1 MTDKT
6 ITLAHGAGG
15 IRTGRLIRDV
25 ILKYFRDPVLRR
37 LEDAAAVLMPGREVA
52 FTTDAY
58 VVDPIFFPGG
68 DIGRLAI
75 CGTVNDLAMKGA
87 EPSYLSLSLILE
99 EGLAIADLERIL
111 RSAARAARQ
120 AGVTVVCG
128 DTKVV
133 PKGKADKIFIIT
145 SGIGEIRIRTGREF
159 IRPGDMIILS
169 GTIGDHGIAVLNER
183 LGLGLRSGI
192 CSDTAPLNLVTEKL
206 FRFSASLRFMRD
218 PTRGGISSV
227 LNETLD
233 GSRLGMVISESLL
246 PVKKEV
252 RGAAAMLGLD
262 LLEIANEGKFIAV
275 VDPRKAAA
283 VLKTIKRHRLGRRA
297 AIIGE
302 VVRKPTGVWLKTA
315 IGGLR
320 PVMLL
325 EAEGLPRIC

>member
-15 IRTGRLIRDV
+15 VRTGRLIRKV
-25 ILKYFRDPVLRR
+25 ILKYFRDPVLGR
-37 LEDAAAVLMPGREVA
+37 LEDAAAVLLADRSVA

-58 VVDPIFFPGG
+58 VVDPVFFPGG
-68 DIGRLAI
+68 DIGRLAV

-87 EPSYLSLSLILE
+87 KPKYISFALIIE
-99 EGLAIADLERIL
+99 EGFRLADLERIL
-111 RSAARAARQ
+111 RSAARAARE

-133 PKGKADKIFIIT
+133 PKGKADRIFITT
-145 SGIGEIRIRTGREF
+145 SGIGEVRIRTGREF
-159 IRPGDMIILS
+159 IRPGDRIILS

-192 CSDTAPLNLVTEKL
+192 RSDTQPLNRITEKL
-206 FRFSASLRFMRD
+206 FGFSTRLRFIRD
-218 PTRGGISSV
+218 PTRGGLSSI
-227 LNETLD
+227 LNEAIE
-233 GSRLGMVISESLL
+233 GSGLGMIISEPAL
-246 PVKKEV
+246 PVKKAV

-275 VDPRKAAA
+275 VDPGVAEAA
-283 VLKTIKRHRLGRRA
+283 LKVIKRHPMGRRA

-302 VVRKPTGVWLKTA
+302 VVKKPKGVWLRTA
-315 IGGLR
+315 IGGMR

-325 EAEGLPRIC
+325 ETEGLPRIC